1 MPNKELDL
9 VVFDSASVPLGVDV
23 VTDEGL
29 VLSHYVCASLTEDQ
43 YGVVQWDMPKIL
55 EAMVR
60 FLGEVD
66 KWRAEISA
74 ASSLTGERLYLLPDG
89 TFFLFFTLNAFMYVL
104 LGNFPL
110 RPRGVGD
117 PET

>member
-1 MPNKELDL
+1 M
-9 VVFDSASVPLGVDV
+9 SVPFVVDL
-23 VTDEGL
+23 VTDENVISAKPL
-29 VLSHYVCASLTEDQ
+29 CMRVIMEDQ
-43 YGVVQWDMPKIL
+43 YGVVQRDIPKIL

>member
-1 MPNKELDL
+1 M
-9 VVFDSASVPLGVDV
+9 VVFDSASVPLVVDV

-29 VLSHYVCASLTEDQ
+29 VLSHHVCASLTEDQ

-66 KWRAEISA
+66 KWRAEIFA
-74 ASSLTGERLYLLPDG
+74 TSSLTGERLYLLPDG
-89 TFFLFFTLNAFMYVL
+89 DLFFILYPQCFYV
-104 LGNFPL
+104 
-110 RPRGVGD
+110 RPTR
-117 PET
+117 